1 MIRKPVTAGNL
12 TIPSKGA
19 PFFLFAGPCVIESE
33 SHALECAR
41 AIAAV
46 ASKHKIPFVYKS
58 SYDKAN
64 RSSVKSFRGVGL
76 EKGLAILA
84 EVRRKVG
91 VPVLTDVH
99 LPEEA
104 AEAGK
109 VVDVLQV
116 PAFLCRQTDL
126 LVSCGETGKCVNIKK
141 GQFLSP
147 REMAGAVE
155 KVRGTGNPNILLT
168 ERGTF
173 FGYGRLV
180 VDFSGFPDLAE
191 HGCPTVFDATH
202 SVQQP
207 GALGDRTGGDRTRVP
222 FLARAAMAV
231 GFDGLFMEV
240 HPDPDRAPSDG
251 PNMVK
256 LDSLGALVES
266 CVAVAR
272 ALARE

>member
-1 MIRKPVTAGNL
+1 MIRKPRHGRESHDSL
-12 TIPSKGA
+12 EGR

-180 VDFSGFPDLAE
+180 VDFSGFPISPSTAARR
-191 HGCPTVFDATH
+191 CSMQPIRSSSRARSAT
-202 SVQQP
+202 
-207 GALGDRTGGDRTRVP
+207 GRVAI
-222 FLARAAMAV
+222 ARV
-231 GFDGLFMEV
+231 CRSS
-240 HPDPDRAPSDG
+240 RARRWRSASMGSSWKSTPIPIG
-251 PNMVK
+251 RR
-256 LDSLGALVES
+256 AT
-266 CVAVAR
+266 AR
-272 ALARE
+272 IW